1 MGEDDRRSDV
11 MAEGPGGPRGR
22 RHRHRVTALAAAT
35 LTAAAAAT
43 VVAVGGAGSAT
54 GNHLT
59 ARLTRAATSGPSVS
73 THSSDA
79 STVASSVEGGVVDIV
94 TTLGYQSASAAGT
107 GMVLTSTGEILTN
120 NHVVNGA
127 TGIQVTVVST
137 GRTYAASVVGTDP
150 TRDVAVIQLKGASG
164 LKTIPIGDS
173 SAVAVGQRVVALG
186 NAGGQG
192 GQPSV
197 VTGTVTAT
205 EQSITVSDEGGA
217 DAEQLA
223 GPIQTDAPIVAGDSG
238 GPLATGSGQ
247 VIGMDTAA
255 SADNAY
261 RTAASE
267 GYAIPIQTALTIAN
281 QIEAGRAGSTVH
293 LGVHGFL
300 GIALQGD
307 SSPGGANS
315 GGYPYDP
322 YGSEYGSNSQTT
334 SGVVVAGVDDSGP
347 AASAGIR
354 TGDVITSVDGRA
366 VDGASTLRT
375 VMASTR
381 AGQSVPVGWTD
392 TSGQSHSA
400 SIALGTAP
408 AD

>member
-59 ARLTRAATSGPSVS
+59 ASLTRAATSGPSVS
-73 THSSDA
+73 TRSSDA

-107 GMVLTSTGEILTN
+107 GMVLTSTGL
-120 NHVVNGA
+120 
-127 TGIQVTVVST
+127 
-137 GRTYAASVVGTDP
+137 
-150 TRDVAVIQLKGASG
+150 
-164 LKTIPIGDS
+164 
-173 SAVAVGQRVVALG
+173 
-186 NAGGQG
+186 
-192 GQPSV
+192 
-197 VTGTVTAT
+197 
-205 EQSITVSDEGGA
+205 
-217 DAEQLA
+217 
-223 GPIQTDAPIVAGDSG
+223 IQTDAPIVAGDSG

-281 QIEAGRAGSTVH
+281 QIEAGRASSTVH

-392 TSGQSHSA
+392 ASGQSHSA